1 MRRNYRF
8 VVLLLVVS
16 LATIACASAG
26 AKQARPSTRNVITA
40 DQIKR
45 IGATNALEAVQ
56 RLQPRM
62 LEKQRGPSSINFE
75 DQAQIVVYLDNS
87 RLGGIETLTMVQTGN
102 VVEIRYLS
110 ASEATTRFGTGN
122 AAGAIVITTK
132 I

>member
-16 LATIACASAG
+16 LASIACASAG
-26 AKQARPSTRNVITA
+26 TKQARPSTRNVITA